1 MFQTIPVN
9 GSLVLGTVVIIGTF
23 DETDP
28 STCGAGRR
36 ATFKFAGLGSLF
48 PAVMV
53 SWLSLF
59 SVIRRNTINIIIM
72 NNINNYNK
80 CYNYGMSYCGAILWN
95 LHIAYLSIFSD
106 P

>member
-23 DETDP
+23 DEADP

-36 ATFKFAGLGSLF
+36 ATFNFAGLASLF
-48 PAVMV
+48 PAVIV

-59 SVIRRNTINIIIM
+59 SVIGTQ
-72 NNINNYNK
+72 
-80 CYNYGMSYCGAILWN
+80 
-95 LHIAYLSIFSD
+95 SIYE
-106 P
+106 

>member
-36 ATFKFAGLGSLF
+36 ATFKFAGLASLF
-48 PAVMV
+48 PAIMV
-53 SWLSLF
+53 SLLSLF
-59 SVIRRNTINIIIM
+59 SVIGTQPI
-72 NNINNYNK
+72 
-80 CYNYGMSYCGAILWN
+80 
-95 LHIAYLSIFSD
+95 HE
-106 P
+106 